1 MAEPLDSLMDS
12 FALALEAAGKAKGTV
27 RLYCQAVRFYGQ
39 HLEDRGKSADAD
51 HLTRP
56 EIAAWLASLTEDHAP
71 GTVLMRYVGLSRF
84 CKWAAEE
91 GELPAN
97 PMAGMERPAKPEE
110 SPVPV
115 LTDAELTAL
124 VKACAGGKTEFVRRR
139 DEAVVCMLLDCG
151 TRISEL
157 AGLDVGD
164 VDMSVRMIRVMGKGR
179 RPRDVPFGTRTA
191 RALDRYLR
199 IRKRHPYADERGLWL
214 GQRGAF
220 GIDGIDNLLRV
231 LAERAGVSD
240 MHAHR
245 FRHSFADRWLDLG
258 GNEGDLK
265 RLAGWRSDE
274 MLRRY
279 TAYRADER
287 AREAHRRLSPGDR
300 L

>member
-1 MAEPLDSLMDS
+1 
-12 FALALEAAGKAKGTV
+12 
-27 RLYCQAVRFYGQ
+27 
-39 HLEDRGKSADAD
+39 
-51 HLTRP
+51 
-56 EIAAWLASLTEDHAP
+56 
-71 GTVLMRYVGLSRF
+71 MRYVGLSRF

-110 SPVPV
+110 PPVPV
-115 LTDAELTAL
+115 LTDAELAAL

-139 DEAVVCMLLDCG
+139 DEAVVRMLLDCG

-157 AGLDVGD
+157 AGLGVGD
-164 VDMSVRMIRVMGKGR
+164 VDMSVRMIRVVGKGR

-231 LAERAGVSD
+231 LAERAGVNRTGATDPVVTVDSAVKLG
-240 MHAHR
+240 MAMVSSPPAR
-245 FRHSFADRWLDLG
+245 GSTSFLPM
-258 GNEGDLK
+258 NHE
-265 RLAGWRSDE
+265 S
-274 MLRRY
+274 M
-279 TAYRADER
+279 
-287 AREAHRRLSPGDR
+287 PG
-300 L
+300 LVAMATT